1 MHHINRGI
9 RPLGLIALVAS
20 ASLAISAAI
29 STGALAQAWP
39 TKPIRVINPFPAG
52 GGVDAFARP
61 WSAKVGQPG
70 FLGQSVFIENQGG
83 AGGTVGAGNAARAAP
98 DGYTFFAGAIH
109 HTIAESA
116 YSKLPYNIE
125 KEFIPVTVLAY
136 VPQVMVVH
144 PKRPFK
150 TIKELVDYAK
160 ANPGKLNY
168 GSAGAGTAHH
178 LAMELFM
185 KETGIKMVH
194 VPYKGAG
201 PMMQDFLGGQIDLV
215 FDGMGT
221 SAAQIKGGK
230 IRALAVATPQRLP
243 GFTDI
248 PTMDEAG
255 VPGMVVST
263 WYALWAIKGTP
274 PDIVDRMY
282 KETVKVLNE
291 PDIKEIWAAAALT
304 TGGLPP
310 AEFAKFVHNEVLRW
324 AQVVKDAGVKLE
336 P

>member
-1 MHHINRGI
+1 MQSVIRGAGVVV
-9 RPLGLIALVAS
+9 LAALSIA
-20 ASLAISAAI
+20 AAI
-29 STGALAQAWP
+29 PTAVHAQTWP
-39 TKPIRVINPFPAG
+39 TKPIRAINPFPAG

-61 WSAKVGQPG
+61 WAAKISQPG
-70 FLGQSVFIENQGG
+70 FLGQSVFIDNQGG
-83 AGGTVGAGNAARAAP
+83 AGGTVGAGNAARATP
-98 DGYTFFAGAIH
+98 DGYTVFAGAIH

-116 YSKLPYNIE
+116 YAKLPYNIE
-125 KEFIPVTVLAY
+125 RDFIPITVLAY
-136 VPQVMVVH
+136 VPQVMVDNSKHSV
-144 PKRPFK
+144 K

-160 ANPGKLNY
+160 AHPNKLNF
-168 GSAGAGTAHH
+168 GSPGAGTAHH

-201 PMMQDFLGGQIDLV
+201 PMMQDFLGGTIDLV

-243 GFTDI
+243 GFPDI

-255 VPGMVVST
+255 VPGMIVST
-263 WYALWAIKGTP
+263 WYALWAVKGTP
-274 PDIVDRMY
+274 PEIVDRIY

-291 PDIKEIWAAAALT
+291 PDIKEIWASAASAP
-304 TGGLPP
+304 GGLPP
-310 AEFAKFVHNEVLRW
+310 ADFGKFVHNEVIRW
-324 AQVVKDAGVKLE
+324 AKVVKDAGVRLD